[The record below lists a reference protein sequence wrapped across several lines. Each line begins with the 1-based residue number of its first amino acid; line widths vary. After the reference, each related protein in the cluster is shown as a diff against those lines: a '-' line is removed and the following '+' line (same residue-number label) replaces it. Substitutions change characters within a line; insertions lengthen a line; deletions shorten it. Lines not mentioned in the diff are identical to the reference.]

1 MIKKIILNALTTV
14 LLLFLTTTLVLTLF
28 NINVHAVVSNSM
40 DPTIKKYDLVYVKY
54 LSNEEK
60 LNLEEEDI
68 VLISASTPFIHR
80 IIDVSDTNGNIK
92 YETKGDFN
100 EASDGYYEASRMIG
114 KYQMR
119 IPLIGFFFV
128 ELEITIVLIAVVVF
142 GFSLKYFIKIFKEKE
157 IIEE

>member
-1 MIKKIILNALTTV
+1 MIKKIILNALITV
-14 LLLFLTTTLVLTLF
+14 LLLFLTITLVLTLF

-54 LSNEEK
+54 LNNEEK

-80 IIDVSDTNGNIK
+80 IINVVDDNGVVK

-100 EASDGYYEASRMIG
+100 EASDGYYDASRMIG
-114 KYQMR
+114 IYQAR
-119 IPLIGFFFV
+119 IPLIGFLFV
-128 ELEITIVLIAVVVF
+128 ELEITIVLIVIVVF
-142 GFSLKYFIKIFKEKE
+142 IFSLKYFIKIYKEKE
-157 IIEE
+157 IE

>member
-1 MIKKIILNALTTV
+1 MIKKIILNALITV

-40 DPTIKKYDLVYVKY
+40 DPTIKKYDLVYIKY
-54 LSNEEK
+54 LDNEEK

-68 VLISASTPFIHR
+68 VLINASTPFIHR
-80 IIDVSDTNGNIK
+80 IVDVKEENGHIQ

-100 EASDGYYEASRMIG
+100 EDSDGYYDASRMIG
-114 KYQMR
+114 IYQAR

-128 ELEITIVLIAVVVF
+128 ELEITIVLIVAIVF
-142 GFSLKYFIKIFKEKE
+142 IVSLKYFIKIYKEKE
-157 IIEE
+157 VE

>member
-1 MIKKIILNALTTV
+1 MIRKIILNALTTV

-28 NINVHAVVSNSM
+28 NINVHAVVSDSM
-40 DPTIKKYDLVYVKY
+40 NPTIKKYDLVYVKY

-80 IIDVSDTNGNIK
+80 IIDVKEENGIVQ
-92 YETKGDFN
+92 YETMGDHN
-100 EASDGYYEASRMIG
+100 EASDGYYDANRMIG

-128 ELEITIVLIAVVVF
+128 ELEITIV
-142 GFSLKYFIKIFKEKE
+142 
-157 IIEE
+157 